1 MCPCVRLY
9 IGDCPRST
17 KLHSNVRACVCMC
30 LCVRVCVFSFFCLV
44 IVIQLSPAPA
54 PSQRAGTIHSI
65 ALSAT
70 DTPLLQH
77 PSTLCHT
84 SHPILAL
91 IPKVYSLKK
100 IIIKLDFSLSSQ
112 RLLSLLFCLSV
123 PQLCSNA
130 HLSFLLL
137 NTTGVAAGLRMAI

>member
-9 IGDCPRST
+9 IGDCPRRT
-17 KLHSNVRACVCMC
+17 KLHSNVRAYVCMC

-70 DTPLLQH
+70 DTPLLRH

-100 IIIKLDFSLSSQ
+100 KKKLNKIRLFPIFSKIIPFVLPV
-112 RLLSLLFCLSV
+112 C
-123 PQLCSNA
+123 
-130 HLSFLLL
+130 
-137 NTTGVAAGLRMAI
+137 TTAVFKCTFVIFAS